1 MQELAAHVAR
11 RLLMSRLL
19 VQGRIQTGDQISFV
33 LPASGNTCVA
43 GCVTLPTGTRST
55 DSISIKEG
63 GTLINSI
70 CLSEHHLDTVCVLS
84 NLAALEV

>member
-1 MQELAAHVAR
+1 MRPAAR
-11 RLLMSRLL
+11 ECTLLTLIVD
-19 VQGRIQTGDQISFV
+19 VQGRIQSGDQISFV

-43 GCVTLPTGTRST
+43 GCVTLPAGTKST

-63 GTLINSI
+63 GILMNSI

-84 NLAALEV
+84 NLAALEL